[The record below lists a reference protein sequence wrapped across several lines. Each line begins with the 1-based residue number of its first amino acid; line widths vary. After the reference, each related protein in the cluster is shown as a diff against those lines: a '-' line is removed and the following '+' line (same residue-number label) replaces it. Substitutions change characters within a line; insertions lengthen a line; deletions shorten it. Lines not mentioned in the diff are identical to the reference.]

1 MSSIMR
7 WRSGVIES
15 SIAGWERLR
24 AALPCWLKRS
34 LSGAQEL
41 SHRLPEARASCF
53 APSRDTARYAQRLVQ
68 CWLSKPDEPD
78 YRRSNRRKSA
88 PKVHRKCRSEMRSSR
103 RVERGRS
110 PLLFDRVKKYARRG
124 GGEENA
130 GDGGGGDDDA
140 DEFGKRAE
148 IGGESRQYRAS
159 CHLIAE
165 AR

>member
-68 CWLSKPDEPD
+68 SVLSNPADHGYRGSD
-78 YRRSNRRKSA
+78 YTAFGGWAEGCRCRWYVRSN
-88 PKVHRKCRSEMRSSR
+88 
-103 RVERGRS
+103 
-110 PLLFDRVKKYARRG
+110 LFPT
-124 GGEENA
+124 
-130 GDGGGGDDDA
+130 
-140 DEFGKRAE
+140 
-148 IGGESRQYRAS
+148 
-159 CHLIAE
+159 
-165 AR
+165 